1 MVNRLL
7 TISIK
12 VNVPASAESNLRRG
26 DKNEKADSW
35 FLGLVVGR
43 WLGFRRIQR
52 LISLPPDHVGC
63 KFNALESARRSAGA
77 FVLRLTGGLVASV
90 QIR

>member
-12 VNVPASAESNLRRG
+12 VNIPASAESNLSRG
-26 DKNEKADSW
+26 DNNEKADSW
-35 FLGLVVGR
+35 FLELVVGR
-43 WLGFRRIQR
+43 WLGLRRIQR
-52 LISLPPDHVGC
+52 LSPKPPDHIGC

-77 FVLRLTGGLVASV
+77 FVLGFGAGLVGAA
-90 QIR
+90 QMR

>member
-12 VNVPASAESNLRRG
+12 VNIPASAESNLSRG

-35 FLGLVVGR
+35 FLELVVGR

-52 LISLPPDHVGC
+52 LSPNPPDHIGR
-63 KFNALESARRSAGA
+63 KFKALSSARRVAGA
-77 FVLRLTGGLVASV
+77 FVLRSARHLVAST